1 MSEQNGN
8 GNGNRGVGEPS
19 HLPPVPP
26 RPVAPMAPMTP
37 MAPPVSVPT
46 GPAPKQV
53 VSAARLM
60 WASAALGVVGV
71 IVLLFSKNSIRSAV
85 LKKNPSYDTD
95 KLNTVVNAAVV
106 TDVVGALLFV
116 VLYVWLSRQL
126 LKGRNWARMTA
137 LVFAGL
143 GVLFGLLSLANP
155 TAAATRVLELVTVV
169 IDLGIIYFLVQKPS
183 VQFFRPLR

>member
-8 GNGNRGVGEPS
+8 LGNGESG
-19 HLPPVPP
+19 HLPPLP
-26 RPVAPMAPMTP
+26 RPPIAPIAPMAPMAQ
-37 MAPPVSVPT
+37 MGPPSSVPT
-46 GPAPKQV
+46 GPAPEPV
-53 VSAARLM
+53 VNAARLM
-60 WASAALGVVGV
+60 WVSAALGVVGV
-71 IVLLFSKNSIRSAV
+71 IVLLFSKNSIRAAV

-143 GVLFGLLSLANP
+143 GALFGLLSLANP
-155 TAAATRVLELVTVV
+155 TATATRVLELVTVV